1 MANVEIKH
9 SITITDGRGSRI
21 YQLFHYVV
29 VLSIM
34 AFCIWLS
41 KGSVFWTG
49 LSGLLF
55 IFFLFALVAS
65 LVKSKTKTL
74 TSFDEVIAWA
84 EAKKRA
90 EAIEEA

>member
-9 SITITDGRGSRI
+9 SITIMDGRGSLLYR
-21 YQLFHYVV
+21 LFSYAV
-29 VLSIM
+29 VLSIL

-55 IFFLFALVAS
+55 IFFLFS
-65 LVKSKTKTL
+65 LARSFVKDRTKNF

>member
-9 SITITDGRGSRI
+9 SITIADSRGSRI
-21 YQLFHYVV
+21 HKLLNLVV
-29 VLSIM
+29 VLSIL

-55 IFFLFALVAS
+55 IFFLFALVAG